1 MASEKKREFQ
11 ISIEIN
17 ESAWILTIF
26 YLVQAKNMT
35 ESLVDQIH
43 QIQFRRYSFIFFK
56 LSKETNDRTRKAIY
70 YASHYLGYFA
80 YQCPHFWQLTESWGG
95 IRPGNLSPWIIWI
108 LGVVE
113 KLEER
118 LQTIWNRRVLLRF
131 LSRSLS
137 NPYLCREHA
146 DDFRTQ

>member
-80 YQCPHFWQLTESWGG
+80 YQCPHF
-95 IRPGNLSPWIIWI
+95 
-108 LGVVE
+108 
-113 KLEER
+113 
-118 LQTIWNRRVLLRF
+118 
-131 LSRSLS
+131 
-137 NPYLCREHA
+137 
-146 DDFRTQ
+146 